1 MSPARHALIIETG
14 EAGKSHGINRIH
26 WIETD
31 VLVRGFAYCD
41 TREPNGMKAHIS
53 GQFLPDLLW
62 CHGESFE
69 SRHDSFCT
77 MKTGAASVFCEAW
90 SPLLEPCQIRASGRS
105 QVSQIRTKR
114 KMRQYPSG
122 RESLVEQTTPMKHWP
137 VNIHFRS
144 TGRAR

>member
-1 MSPARHALIIETG
+1 MSPARHALIIETA

-41 TREPNGMKAHIS
+41 TREPNGRKAHIS

-77 MKTGAASVFCEAW
+77 MKTGAASVF
-90 SPLLEPCQIRASGRS
+90 LR
-105 QVSQIRTKR
+105 
-114 KMRQYPSG
+114 
-122 RESLVEQTTPMKHWP
+122 SLVATSGALPDK
-137 VNIHFRS
+137 S
-144 TGRAR
+144 LRAVPGKSNSNEKKNEALSIAPPIPRRADYPIQPFTR